1 MDYAREIKWRV
12 QMLVLTR
19 RSQSGEQ
26 STICIGQGI
35 EITVLEVRGDQVRLG
50 VDAPRS
56 VSVHRTEIWLQLEV
70 EALAAGELN

>member
-1 MDYAREIKWRV
+1 
-12 QMLVLTR
+12 MLVLTR
-19 RSQSGEQ
+19 RSENGDQ

-35 EITVLEVRGDQVRLG
+35 EVTVLEVRGDQVRLG

-56 VSVHRTEIWLQLEV
+56 VSVHRTEIWLQLEE